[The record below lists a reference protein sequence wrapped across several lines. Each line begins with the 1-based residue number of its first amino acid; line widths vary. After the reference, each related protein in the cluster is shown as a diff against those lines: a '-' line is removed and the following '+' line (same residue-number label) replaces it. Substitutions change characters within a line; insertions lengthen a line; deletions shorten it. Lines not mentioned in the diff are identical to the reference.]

1 MSGERFKACLPPLGA
16 ALAGL
21 LLAAPAAHAATPWG
35 LSVSE
40 ELTHD
45 SNVFRSSNANAAADT
60 LSNTGLRLTLDQPL
74 GRQLWNSYAAVNLER
89 YLDHSAWNH
98 LAYDVGSE
106 LDWSAPDLWQGEL
119 GASAS
124 QQLYRADQDVAEP
137 QRNLDRARRAWL
149 RARKGVVTDWTF
161 ELAVNGF
168 QRDLS
173 LASSDSLD
181 QRQGALEAGV
191 GFQPNPDLRTR
202 LLARRTVGEYPHL
215 SSGDRDHYTRND
227 LELGMDWQPSGAS
240 TLAGRV
246 AWGREDHSVSSQ
258 RSANVWAG
266 SLAWRWQPTGKLN
279 FETRLQR
286 DNDTGSSRFQQASS
300 GGTSGGGSGGGS
312 GNNDTAQNTDAKLS
326 TSGGLTAQWALS
338 ALWRLSAAASLTHRS
353 LDSAA
358 SSVTGAQGT
367 DNTRRLSLG
376 FTYSPTRR
384 IDLGCTVSR
393 ERRTVSA
400 DVGGLSFPYDAN
412 SAGCNA
418 RWWLGQH

>member
-1 MSGERFKACLPPLGA
+1 MAGDERLTLRLGPLGG
-16 ALAGL
+16 ALLGL
-21 LLAAPAAHAATPWG
+21 LLAAPGAQAATPWG
-35 LSVSE
+35 LVLSE
-40 ELTHD
+40 EVTHD
-45 SNVFRSSNANAAADT
+45 SNVFRASDANAAADT
-60 LSNTGLRLTLDQPL
+60 LSNTGLRLTLNQPL
-74 GRQLWNSYAAVNLER
+74 GRQQWNNYAAVNLER

-98 LAYDVGSE
+98 VAYDVGSE
-106 LDWSAPDLWQGEL
+106 LDWSAPELWQGEL

-137 QRNLDRARRAWL
+137 LRNLDRARRAWL

-202 LLARRTVGEYPHL
+202 LLGRRTVGEYPHL
-215 SSGDRDHYTRND
+215 ADGTRDHYTRND
-227 LELGMDWQPSGAS
+227 LELGLDWQPSGAS

-286 DNDTGSSRFQQASS
+286 DNDTGSSRFQQAGSGSSGSGSS
-300 GGTSGGGSGGGS
+300 GGSAS
-312 GNNDTAQNTDAKLS
+312 DTQQNTDAKLS
-326 TSGGLTAQWALS
+326 TSAGLTAQWTLS
-338 ALWRLSAAASLTHRS
+338 ALWRLNAAVALTHRA
-353 LDSAA
+353 LDRAA
-358 SSVTGAQGT
+358 SSGTDTQGT
-367 DNTRRLSLG
+367 DDTRTLSLG

-400 DVGGLSFPYDAN
+400 DVGGLSFPYEAN
-412 SAGCNA
+412 SAGCSA